1 MNYTATSKWLI
12 GVATLLVAGLVH
24 AEGDARNWLQRMSTS
39 LTDRNY
45 DGRFIHSSDTQSETL
60 RIVHRNENGKVTER
74 LVSLDG
80 SGREY
85 IRTNTSTTCYMP
97 DTRTVLVEDRS
108 YDNDGLITLIP
119 EYRQGLEDFYD
130 ISTGAETMI
139 LGRKAVLLTV
149 QPRDEFRYGY
159 RLWLDAE
166 TAMPLKSQLF
176 NHHGRIVE
184 QVVFA
189 ELTMKDSIPDSD
201 LRSRIDTSGFTLLRE
216 KVRRHFISPE
226 SIGWRVNNLPPGF
239 RLKVT
244 RLQSMPGSKAP
255 VRHMVYSD
263 GLATVSVFIEPASGT
278 EDQGSGLQRVGS
290 VFAFHTDN
298 SGYQVTAVG
307 EVPPLTVKTIVGSLT
322 RAPGQFSISASAS
335 AAVK

>member
-1 MNYTATSKWLI
+1 MTFSMIFRTLI
-12 GVATLLVAGLVH
+12 GVSSLLLGTLAH
-24 AEGDARNWLQRMSTS
+24 ADSDARGWLERMSKS
-39 LTDRNY
+39 LTERNY

-60 RIVHRNENGKVTER
+60 RIVHRNVNGKITER

-85 IRTNTSTTCYMP
+85 IRTNVNTTCYMP
-97 DTRTVLVEDRS
+97 DTHTVLVEDRS
-108 YDNDGLITLIP
+108 DNDGLLTLIP
-119 EYRQGLEDFYD
+119 EYRAGLEDFYD
-130 ISTGAETMI
+130 ISTGPETMI
-139 LGRKAVLLTV
+139 LGRRAILLTV

-159 RLWLDAE
+159 RLWLDME

-184 QVVFA
+184 QVAFA
-189 ELTMKDSIPDSD
+189 ELAMKETIADVDLQSSLNTAGYTMM
-201 LRSRIDTSGFTLLRE
+201 RQE
-216 KVRRHFISPE
+216 VRRHFISPN

-239 RLKVT
+239 KLKVT
-244 RLQSMPGSKAP
+244 RLQSMAGSRNP

-263 GLATVSVFIEPASGT
+263 GLATVSVFIEPANSK

-290 VFAFHTDN
+290 VFAFHSDN
-298 SGYQVTAVG
+298 SGFQVTAVG
-307 EVPPLTVKTIVGSLT
+307 EVPPLTVKSIVGSLT
-322 RAPGQFSISASAS
+322 RLSGQSNISASAS